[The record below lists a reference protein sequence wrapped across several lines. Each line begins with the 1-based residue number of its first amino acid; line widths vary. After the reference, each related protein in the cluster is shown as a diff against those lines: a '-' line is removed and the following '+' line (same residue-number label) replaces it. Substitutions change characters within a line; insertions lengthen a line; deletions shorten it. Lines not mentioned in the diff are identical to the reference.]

1 MRGANR
7 PPHHSEEPS
16 PGWDAR
22 ATLED
27 APDGDSNPLVSEAA
41 SIISELD
48 ALTPATDN
56 LRLSLLMKT
65 YQARGRHGDRPE
77 ETLVVEPTPQVTAPT
92 TPTTQLNEFP
102 SPTGSRDW
110 TITTTNKKKKKTSP
124 ERLTNRFSPLADPEE
139 ASTSLS
145 PEVQAYLAQR
155 GLSAIK
161 TTEAT
166 HTRAPRLPIIPNRLS
181 GLASLLPP
189 DVHTTGEPTPP
200 PSSSGTTVSGVSS
213 EVSLP
218 LLQSN
223 PTKYKLLLHDKP
235 AESFPVKPTRIAV
248 SGFLTI
254 LQGNYRKLHWRVNG
268 KPILDHSST
277 NDTNHE
283 ASAIVASHLHSILN
297 AKVGTYDHARDWAK
311 AIEAEAEAGHGI
323 EAFRILSKRLL
334 APMAADRDADLG
346 AWRDFAHKLG
356 ESPSKAMTRLQDVAD
371 RLVDHGIKH
380 SETTIKDWYVGALLS
395 GPYAEKLTDLKH
407 ERDHG
412 RLLFSDQ
419 APHDVAHRFTTA
431 LTLRGVIAD
440 GEMISKNR
448 PMARV
453 ADGGRNESDS
463 TLSPDGIP

>member
-22 ATLED
+22 ATPED
-27 APDGDSNPLVSEAA
+27 APDGVSNPLVSEAA

-65 YQARGRHGDRPE
+65 YKARGRYGDPPE
-77 ETLVVEPTPQVTAPT
+77 ETQVGEPTLQVTAPT

-102 SPTGSRDW
+102 SPPGSGEW
-110 TITTTNKKKKKTSP
+110 TITTTKKKKKTSP
-124 ERLTNRFSPLADPEE
+124 ERITNRFSPLADPEE
-139 ASTSLS
+139 ESMSLS
-145 PEVQAYLAQR
+145 PEVEAYLAQR
-155 GLSAIK
+155 GMSAIK
-161 TTEAT
+161 KTQTT
-166 HTRAPRLPIIPNRLS
+166 HTSASRLPIIPNRLS
-181 GLASLLPP
+181 GLARLLPP
-189 DVHTTGEPTPP
+189 NDHTPGDPTPP

-248 SGFLTI
+248 SGFLAI

-268 KPILDHSST
+268 KPILDHSAT
-277 NDTNHE
+277 DNTNHE

-311 AIEAEAEAGHGI
+311 AI
-323 EAFRILSKRLL
+323 
-334 APMAADRDADLG
+334 
-346 AWRDFAHKLG
+346 
-356 ESPSKAMTRLQDVAD
+356 V
-371 RLVDHGIKH
+371 
-380 SETTIKDWYVGALLS
+380 
-395 GPYAEKLTDLKH
+395 
-407 ERDHG
+407 
-412 RLLFSDQ
+412 
-419 APHDVAHRFTTA
+419 
-431 LTLRGVIAD
+431 
-440 GEMISKNR
+440 N
-448 PMARV
+448 
-453 ADGGRNESDS
+453 
-463 TLSPDGIP
+463 